1 MFKDTP
7 EPADY
12 CVVDS
17 SPENRLSQFERL
29 TLTGGVELDRALAW
43 ISKQFGSFSYQTKL
57 ESLAVEKFFDAARFY
72 TEPSPSHIDWMKHP
86 GKFFERP
93 SKAPAV
99 QETTFHGLQDG
110 EVVDLSF
117 ASTYKPQNPDFEKD
131 FYACTPNLTSYAR
144 MWRHH
149 GAARPTIVAIHGWS
163 MGDQRVNSLAF
174 MPGFF
179 YQLGFDVALIE
190 LPYHGRR
197 RSPGE
202 RAANAF
208 LFPSIDVVR
217 TNEAMGQ
224 VISDLRNLGLYLNAR
239 GVKEVGCMGMSLGAY
254 VGSLW
259 AALDTLSF
267 CVPIVP
273 MVSMAEVAWEI
284 ITRDENFAEL
294 REAGLTLDL
303 LQETYGVHCPL
314 THIPQTPKDRMLIIA
329 GIGDKI
335 VPPRQPRL
343 LWEHW
348 KRPHLLWFRGGH
360 VAQFKRSKAF
370 AEVVGFFEGLG
381 LTDARSK
388 PAPSTASS

>member
-7 EPADY
+7 EPADF
-12 CVVDS
+12 CIVDS

-29 TLTGGVELDRALAW
+29 TLTGGAELDRALAW
-43 ISKQFGSFSYQTKL
+43 ISKQFGSFSYQHRL
-57 ESLAVEKFFDAARFY
+57 ETLDVERFFDAARFY
-72 TEPSPSHIDWMKHP
+72 TDPSHIHDWSKT
-86 GKFFERP
+86 P
-93 SKAPAV
+93 SRYFVKPEQV
-99 QETTFHGLQDG
+99 PVVRETTFHGLSDG

-117 ASTYKPQNPDFEKD
+117 KSTYQPQNAAFHEEYSTCLANQTV
-131 FYACTPNLTSYAR
+131 FAR

-149 GAARPTIVAIHGWS
+149 GVARPTIIAIHGWT

-197 RSPGE
+197 RPKTG
-202 RAANAF
+202 ADLNGF

-217 TNEAMGQ
+217 TNEAMAQ
-224 VISDLRNLGLYLNAR
+224 VISDLRNLSLYLQSR
-239 GVKEVGCMGMSLGAY
+239 GVREVGCMGMSLGAY

-259 AALDTLSF
+259 AALDKVAF
-267 CVPIVP
+267 CIPIVP

-284 ITRDENFAEL
+284 ITRDPSFVAL
-294 REAGLTLDL
+294 REAGLSLDL
-303 LQETYGVHCPL
+303 LHDIYKVHCPL
-314 THIPQTPKDRMLIIA
+314 SYAPQTEKNRVLIIA

-370 AEVVGFFEGLG
+370 SEVVQFFDGLG
-381 LTDARSK
+381 LTAAQFKEGVAR
-388 PAPSTASS
+388 

>member
-7 EPADY
+7 EPADF
-12 CVVDS
+12 CVLDS

-29 TLTGGVELDRALAW
+29 TLTGGAELDRALAW
-43 ISKQFGSFSYQTKL
+43 ISKQFGAFSYQHRLAALDL
-57 ESLAVEKFFDAARFY
+57 ERFFEAARFY
-72 TEPSPSHIDWMKHP
+72 TDPAQAQGW
-86 GKFFERP
+86 GKQAGRFFVKP
-93 SKAPAV
+93 
-99 QETTFHGLQDG
+99 ETPPNVRETKFHGLRDG
-110 EVVDLSF
+110 EIVDLSF
-117 ASTYKPQNPDFEKD
+117 PSTYQPQNPAFTQA
-131 FYACTPNLTSYAR
+131 YAECTANQTVFAR

-149 GAARPTIVAIHGWS
+149 GEARPTIVAIHGWT

-197 RSPGE
+197 KPKNEGDL
-202 RAANAF
+202 NGF

-224 VISDLRNLGLYLNAR
+224 VVSDLRNLSLHLQSR
-239 GVKEVGCMGMSLGAY
+239 GVRDIGCMGMSLGAY

-259 AALDTLSF
+259 AALDRLAF
-267 CVPIVP
+267 CIPIVP

-284 ITRDENFAEL
+284 VTRDENFNAL
-294 REAGLTLDL
+294 RDAGMTLDL
-303 LQETYGVHCPL
+303 LHEIYQVHCPL
-314 THIPQTPKDRMLIIA
+314 THTPQTEKNRVLIIA

-370 AEVVGFFEGLG
+370 AEVVQFFEALG
-381 LTDARSK
+381 YIGQH
-388 PAPSTASS
+388 